1 MAGTGC
7 PPSATENEMFFEHAG
22 EVEAGV
28 CPNATG
34 LARKIATKAGNS
46 FIEDLHPIELG

>member
-1 MAGTGC
+1 ML
-7 PPSATENEMFFEHAG
+7 FEHAG
-22 EVEAGV
+22 EAEAAV

-46 FIEDLHPIELG
+46 FIENL